1 MKKMSAHPHHS
12 LQSGNSTEPRGFAPQ
27 APNKN
32 QPERIRCEDYHYDK
46 NDAGLSPSPVGE
58 QHRQQSVNMC
68 RVCRHGLL
76 VYDGGDVVCT
86 SCGAVDD
93 EQRSSMQQEEGC
105 HPSYHPYMH
114 SAAMN
119 NIWSITRSGNG
130 TALLTRDEKQKLGLQ
145 TGAYRHTLRSPE
157 EKVVKIIDRVC
168 DRNNLALPESLVKEA
183 VYWATK
189 ITNELASKRK
199 ETDQAR
205 IKVSPAEISIFSIR
219 KACKTSRI
227 SCSTQKLV
235 EAHRRLGYSNI
246 ADKKILKNLRRISF
260 VTGIKYETLAPRDY
274 VFNLTNCLISDEGT
288 RSMLANIANP
298 LDYIERRIYNRT
310 LEILADI
317 RGEGRNNVMVAA
329 AAICI
334 ADRIE
339 GGVLGSSI
347 IAKTL
352 HLDKYKV
359 SLAIERILNQM
370 REGGKVVKFRVN
382 PAAEYR
388 SQVFGEFARFGQRWR
403 PDEGES
409 RGDTSI

>member
-1 MKKMSAHPHHS
+1 MPNDSGCYPSSHPH
-12 LQSGNSTEPRGFAPQ
+12 
-27 APNKN
+27 
-32 QPERIRCEDYHYDK
+32 
-46 NDAGLSPSPVGE
+46 
-58 QHRQQSVNMC
+58 M
-68 RVCRHGLL
+68 HG
-76 VYDGGDVVCT
+76 
-86 SCGAVDD
+86 
-93 EQRSSMQQEEGC
+93 
-105 HPSYHPYMH
+105 
-114 SAAMN
+114 AAMN

-130 TALLTRDEKQKLGLQ
+130 TALLTRDEKEKLGLQ

-168 DRNNLALPESLVKEA
+168 DRNNLALPEGLVKEA

-199 ETDQAR
+199 EDQVR
-205 IKVSPAEISIFSIR
+205 IKVSPAEISIFCLR
-219 KACKTSRI
+219 KACKTSGI

-288 RSMLANIANP
+288 RSRLANIANP
-298 LDYIERRIYNRT
+298 LDYIERRIYNRS
-310 LEILADI
+310 LEILADV

-329 AAICI
+329 AAICV

-339 GGVLGSSI
+339 GGVLGSST

-352 HLDKYKV
+352 HLDKYKLT
-359 SLAIERILNQM
+359 LAVERILNQM
-370 REGGKVVKFRVN
+370 HEGGKEVKFRTN
-382 PAAEYR
+382 PAARYR
-388 SQVFGEFARFGQRWR
+388 SQVSSEFARFRQRWR
-403 PDEGES
+403 PNEGES
-409 RGDTSI
+409 

>member
-1 MKKMSAHPHHS
+1 
-12 LQSGNSTEPRGFAPQ
+12 
-27 APNKN
+27 
-32 QPERIRCEDYHYDK
+32 
-46 NDAGLSPSPVGE
+46 
-58 QHRQQSVNMC
+58 
-68 RVCRHGLL
+68 
-76 VYDGGDVVCT
+76 
-86 SCGAVDD
+86 
-93 EQRSSMQQEEGC
+93 
-105 HPSYHPYMH
+105 MH

-119 NIWSITRSGNG
+119 NSNIWSITRSGNG
-130 TALLTRDEKQKLGLQ
+130 TALLTRNEKEKLGLQ
-145 TGAYRHTLRSPE
+145 TGAYRHTMRSPE

-168 DRNNLALPESLVKEA
+168 GRNNLALPESLVKEA

-189 ITNELASKRK
+189 ITNELASKREK
-199 ETDQAR
+199 DRAR

-246 ADKKILKNLRRISF
+246 ADKKILRNLRRISF

-274 VFNLTNCLISDEGT
+274 VFNFTNCLISDEDT

-298 LDYIERRIYNRT
+298 LDYIQRRIYSRS
-310 LEILADI
+310 LEILADV

-339 GGVLGSSI
+339 GGVLGAST
-347 IAKTL
+347 IARTL
-352 HLDKYKV
+352 HLDKYKLT
-359 SLAIERILNQM
+359 LAVEHILNQM
-370 REGGKVVKFRVN
+370 RKVGKVGKFRFRVN

-388 SQVFGEFARFGQRWR
+388 SQVSGEFARFRQRWR
-403 PDEGES
+403 SNDGEPQS
-409 RGDTSI
+409 GDNLN

>member
-1 MKKMSAHPHHS
+1 MSAYPYR
-12 LQSGNSTEPRGFAPQ
+12 LMQSENSAQPQGFTPQ
-27 APNKN
+27 AQDENP
-32 QPERIRCEDYHYDK
+32 PERVGCEEDYYPYDK
-46 NDAGLSPSPVGE
+46 NYAGLPPSPVGE
-58 QHRQQSVNMC
+58 QRGQQSVNTC
-68 RVCRHGLL
+68 RVCRSGML

-86 SCGAVDD
+86 ACGAVDD
-93 EQRSSMQQEEGC
+93 EQRTGLQDEEGC
-105 HPSYHPYMH
+105 YPSYHPH
-114 SAAMN
+114 VHGAVMN

-130 TALLTRDEKQKLGLQ
+130 TALLTRGEKEKLGLK
-145 TGAYRHTLRSPE
+145 TGAYRHTLRSSE

-189 ITNELASKRK
+189 VTNELASKRR
-199 ETDQAR
+199 ENGQVR

-219 KACKTSRI
+219 KACKTSGI

-235 EAHRRLGYSNI
+235 EAHRKIGYSNI
-246 ADKKILKNLRRISF
+246 EDKKILRNLRRISF

-288 RSMLANIANP
+288 RSRLANIANP
-298 LDYIERRIYNRT
+298 LDYIERRIYSRS
-310 LEILADI
+310 LEILADV

-329 AAICI
+329 AAICV

>member
-1 MKKMSAHPHHS
+1 LLLTGSS
-12 LQSGNSTEPRGFAPQ
+12 EEPQGIAPQ
-27 APNKN
+27 APDGNP
-32 QPERIRCEDYHYDK
+32 PERVGCEDHPYDK

-58 QHRQQSVNMC
+58 IHRQQSVNTC
-68 RVCRHGLL
+68 RVCCHGML

-86 SCGAVDD
+86 ACGAVDD
-93 EQRSSMQQEEGC
+93 EQRSGMQHDGGC
-105 HPSYHPYMH
+105 HPSSHPHMH
-114 SAAMN
+114 GAAMN

-130 TALLTRDEKQKLGLQ
+130 TALLTRDEKEKLGLQ

-189 ITNELASKRK
+189 ITNELASKRSK
-199 ETDQAR
+199 NDQVR

-219 KACKTSRI
+219 KACKTSGI
-227 SCSTQKLV
+227 SCSTQRLV

-246 ADKKILKNLRRISF
+246 ADKKILRNLRRISF

-288 RSMLANIANP
+288 RSRLANIANP
-298 LDYIERRIYNRT
+298 LDYIERRIYSRA

-339 GGVLGSSI
+339 GEALGPNQ

-352 HLDKYKV
+352 HLDKYKLT
-359 SLAIERILNQM
+359 LAVEHILNQM
-370 REGGKVVKFRVN
+370 REGGKVVKFRAN

-388 SQVFGEFARFGQRWR
+388 SQVSSEFARFRQRWR
-403 PDEGES
+403 PDEEEPQS
-409 RGDTSI
+409 GDNLN

>member
-1 MKKMSAHPHHS
+1 MLRSENSA
-12 LQSGNSTEPRGFAPQ
+12 QTQGFTPQ
-27 APNKN
+27 ASDENSLG
-32 QPERIRCEDYHYDK
+32 RIGCEDYPSDK
-46 NDAGLSPSPVGE
+46 SDAGLSPSPVGE
-58 QHRQQSVNMC
+58 QHRQQSVNTC
-68 RVCRHGLL
+68 RVCCHGML

-86 SCGAVDD
+86 ACGAVDD
-93 EQRSSMQQEEGC
+93 EQRSGMPNDSGC
-105 HPSYHPYMH
+105 YPSPHPHMH
-114 SAAMN
+114 GAAMN

-130 TALLTRDEKQKLGLQ
+130 TALLTRDEKEKLGLQ

-189 ITNELASKRK
+189 ITNALASKRK
-199 ETDQAR
+199 EDQVR

-219 KACKTSRI
+219 KACKTSGI
-227 SCSTQKLV
+227 SCSTQRLV
-235 EAHRRLGYSNI
+235 DAHRRIGYSNI

-288 RSMLANIANP
+288 RSKLANIANP
-298 LDYIERRIYNRT
+298 LDYIERRIYSRS
-310 LEILADI
+310 LEILAEV
-317 RGEGRNNVMVAA
+317 RGEGRNNVMIAA

-334 ADRIE
+334 ADKIE
-339 GGVLGSSI
+339 GEVLGSSM
-347 IAKTL
+347 IAKAL

-359 SLAIERILNQM
+359 SLAIERILSQM
-370 REGGKVVKFRVN
+370 REGGKEVKFRTN

-388 SQVFGEFARFGQRWR
+388 SQVSGEFARFGQRWR
-403 PDEGES
+403 PNEGES
-409 RGDTSI
+409 